1 MNEKAAIGIA
11 ALVLAAHVV
20 ACGGAPPPPV
30 KMSAMGSDNDIAK
43 CPADAT
49 VVGGGYEITTEA
61 RVAGK
66 IPHVVASRPT
76 ETGWKVECVDADGKT
91 MAGCRA
97 FVVCATVL
105 H

>member
-1 MNEKAAIGIA
+1 MNPSAIGTA
-11 ALVLAAHVV
+11 ALVFAAFMV

-30 KMSAMGSDNDIAK
+30 KMSAMGSADGDAK
-43 CPADAT
+43 CPADST
-49 VVGGGYEITTEA
+49 VVGGGYEITAEA

-66 IPHVVASRPT
+66 IPVVVANRPT
-76 ETGWKVECVDADGKT
+76 ESGWKVECVDAEGKT

-97 FVVCATVL
+97 YVVCATVL

>member
-1 MNEKAAIGIA
+1 MKKVVIGAA
-11 ALVLAAHVV
+11 ALLSSVHVL

-30 KMSAMGSDNDIAK
+30 KMSAMGSDDGLAK

-49 VVGGGYEITTEA
+49 VVGGGYEIKPEA
-61 RVAGK
+61 RIAGK
-66 IPHVVASRPT
+66 IPVVVASRPT
-76 ETGWKVECVDADGKT
+76 ESGWKVECVDADGKT
-91 MAGCRA
+91 APACRA